1 MLERYVK
8 QEDEISV
15 DKYLSICEQ
24 LGEEPDPDKMPLE
37 TSDFPTE
44 VQVAFFIFSFLED
57 RWEGMSGT
65 YMGKTWNNLEYLF
78 TLYELDNKITVLYF
92 MKMWEEVIVSFRA
105 NKSEQRRKAEESK
118 SASGGK
124 TFTHNVKG

>member
-1 MLERYVK
+1 MLERYVR
-8 QEDEISV
+8 QEDEISI

-24 LGEEPDPDKMPLE
+24 LGEEPDPNKMPLE

-44 VQVAFFIFSFLED
+44 VQVAFFIFGFLED

-78 TLYELDNKITVLYF
+78 TLYDLDSKTTILYF